1 VVLSSLTRT
10 DLSVVFPCSLAEG
23 YGAALVFLTHQMHQI
38 APVMHACMH
47 MHDHWH
53 IHANAGSISGSKGV
67 QSAIKLPRPF
77 RLIPLTSF
85 FLNPN
90 FGIPQRVNLGTEADT
105 YLLRNMLKRVLY
117 GKWDVAS

>member
-1 VVLSSLTRT
+1 MNR
-10 DLSVVFPCSLAEG
+10 DF
-23 YGAALVFLTHQMHQI
+23 
-38 APVMHACMH
+38 
-47 MHDHWH
+47 
-53 IHANAGSISGSKGV
+53 
-67 QSAIKLPRPF
+67 
-77 RLIPLTSF
+77 F